1 MFGGWRILFSFNR
14 NIWLYLLAW
23 GLVAFGYMG
32 VQGVLLNL
40 YLLRLGYEVE
50 FIGLLIASGQL
61 VWAAA
66 AAAGRIPRA
75 AFWVPSGT
83 DYWSWTC
90 NAWHC
95 ALLTG

>member
-50 FIGLLIASGQL
+50 FIGL
-61 VWAAA
+61 
-66 AAAGRIPRA
+66 
-75 AFWVPSGT
+75 
-83 DYWSWTC
+83 
-90 NAWHC
+90 
-95 ALLTG
+95 